1 MLCILASTGHSCCV
15 DGGEMATARE
25 KKKTKTEFQ
34 NFNRGFVK
42 YAATNVV
49 FLGTQGRLTIIFHN
63 GVPG

>member
-1 MLCILASTGHSCCV
+1 
-15 DGGEMATARE
+15 MATARE

-49 FLGTQGRLTIIFHN
+49 FLRGTGTTYHN
-63 GVPG
+63 VP

>member
-1 MLCILASTGHSCCV
+1 
-15 DGGEMATARE
+15 MAATRE
-25 KKKTKTEFQ
+25 KKTKTEFQ

-49 FLGTQGRLTIIFHN
+49 FSGAQGRLTIMFHN

>member
-1 MLCILASTGHSCCV
+1 MAA
-15 DGGEMATARE
+15 GGE
-25 KKKTKTEFQ
+25 KKTKTEFQ

-49 FLGTQGRLTIIFHN
+49 FLGTQGLLTIMFHN